1 MGWALRR
8 KVFSRTARDFG
19 SGQVFK
25 AAGILYVFQGIQ
37 NEVLGQKIRCF
48 GEKIFKRC
56 PLYDVNSI
64 PEQRRGEALG
74 LPDRFEEAA

>member
-8 KVFSRTARDFG
+8 KDFSRMARDFG
-19 SGQVFK
+19 SGQVLK
-25 AAGILYVFQGIQ
+25 AAGILYVFQSIQ
-37 NEVLGQKIRCF
+37 NAVLEQKIRYF
-48 GEKIFKRC
+48 AEKLFKMC

-64 PEQRRGEALG
+64 PEQRRGEAIG